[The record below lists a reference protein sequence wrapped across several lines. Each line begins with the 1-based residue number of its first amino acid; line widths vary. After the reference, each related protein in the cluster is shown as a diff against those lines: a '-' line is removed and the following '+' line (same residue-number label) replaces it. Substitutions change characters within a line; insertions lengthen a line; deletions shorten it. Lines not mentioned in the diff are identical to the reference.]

1 MLSAAVVKLA
11 DTQDLESC
19 GAIRIGSNP
28 IGGIRRAAPFFKNGA
43 AFSFMF
49 RCVGGLLCVS
59 VKERTLTGYTLQ
71 KALLVALQQ
80 RIPFFK
86 MPQQER

>member
-28 IGGIRRAAPFFKNGA
+28 IGGIRRAAPFFKNT
-43 AFSFMF
+43 
-49 RCVGGLLCVS
+49 
-59 VKERTLTGYTLQ
+59 TLSAVYSASPSKSEL
-71 KALLVALQQ
+71 
-80 RIPFFK
+80 
-86 MPQQER
+86 